1 MPPPMFSK
9 GTRNAIHEA
18 EPSVLHAQEAITCV
32 VVQARLPVRDTQRSS
47 EGEWTPARVP
57 EEVGHRWLLAGH
69 AVQRVEAPVRQPHR
83 PPHLP
88 QSHGHQRQW
97 WSGPLEVRSLVA
109 EGDGDS
115 LPFSTIFYHLPRGQ
129 GPSSTGPST
138 DQIGGGFAVPWWVV
152 RWVVQGDI
160 GGGSVIC

>member
-1 MPPPMFSK
+1 MFSK
-9 GTRNAIHEA
+9 GTRNAIHEKQHK
-18 EPSVLHAQEAITCV
+18 LGGTQEAISRL
-32 VVQARLPVRDTQRSS
+32 VVQVGLRLRDTQWSS
-47 EGEWTPARVP
+47 QGERPAIAVPQEVGLCRVP
-57 EEVGHRWLLAGH
+57 PPHEVR
-69 AVQRVEAPVRQPHR
+69 RVEAGVHQPHR
-83 PPHLP
+83 PRHLP
-88 QSHGHQRQW
+88 QSHGHQQRRGGSFQ
-97 WSGPLEVRSLVA
+97 VRSLAA

-138 DQIGGGFAVPWWVV
+138 DQLGGGFSVPRWVV